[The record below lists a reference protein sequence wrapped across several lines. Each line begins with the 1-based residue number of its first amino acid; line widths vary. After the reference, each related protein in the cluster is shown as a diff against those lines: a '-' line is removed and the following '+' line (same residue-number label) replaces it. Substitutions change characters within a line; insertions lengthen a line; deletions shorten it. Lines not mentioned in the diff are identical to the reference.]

1 MKNDNN
7 LYSNKINLKCISKT
21 EPSIIERYEKTSSN
35 NSSKYHL
42 FFKNNNYLLKK
53 KNIFKPEKIKDK
65 ENVFKLFKEIPKKQF
80 KKEQGSLNKSHKQIL
95 KSFAILNNA
104 NIDEGIVLNKYFLYL
119 KNSDIEYR
127 ELMELKLKNMLN
139 PIKEKEKEIQNIK
152 KKLKFYKSISNQML
166 MKYMLDNK
174 DQLYEYISA
183 NRNNNTKTNYNGKTN
198 LKTFYNTNTYNG
210 KNKFLSNSKNNNQRN
225 TFIRRQ
231 LLENKRNKIIPQLKL
246 KDDTNNFF
254 ITGFSRNNNKYSYK
268 NKALTSPKNSV
279 AINKKYYTPQTS
291 KRKNK
296 DYNLTTENCLSKIND
311 SRRNVTRSTYSGCSV
326 IWR

>member
-1 MKNDNN
+1 MNKD
-7 LYSNKINLKCISKT
+7 SNTINLKCIIKT
-21 EPSIIERYEKTSSN
+21 EPSMIQRYEKTSSN
-35 NSSKYHL
+35 NCSKYHL

-53 KNIFKPEKIKDK
+53 KDIFKSEKIKEK
-65 ENVFKLFKEIPKKQF
+65 ENIFKLFKEIPKKQI
-80 KKEQGSLNKSHKQIL
+80 KKGKSSLKKNHKQLL
-95 KSFAILNNA
+95 KSFATLNNA

-119 KNSDIEYR
+119 KNSNIEYR

-152 KKLKFYKSISNQML
+152 KRIKFYKSISNQML

-174 DQLYEYISA
+174 DQLYEYISS
-183 NRNNNTKTNYNGKTN
+183 NKNKNTKNNYNDKTN
-198 LKTFYNTNTYNG
+198 SKTLCNS
-210 KNKFLSNSKNNNQRN
+210 KNNFLSNSKNQNQNQNN
-225 TFIRRQ
+225 TIIRRK

-311 SRRNVTRSTYSGCSV
+311 SRRKTFKIKECKINN
-326 IWR
+326 IFDKLILKD